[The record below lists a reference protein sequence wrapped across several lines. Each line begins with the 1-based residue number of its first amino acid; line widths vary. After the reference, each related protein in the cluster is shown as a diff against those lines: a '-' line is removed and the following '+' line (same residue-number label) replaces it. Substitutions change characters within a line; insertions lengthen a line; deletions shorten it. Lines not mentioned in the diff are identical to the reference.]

1 MTKARRGPSLVQARS
16 PPGNKNHNHFHSL
29 QRRNINTNPH
39 INSNNDG
46 PEPHHQHHQHHNRQA
61 PDAAPT
67 PAADSALVTHVV
79 QTVSVIQI
87 VDGNGVPVRV
97 QTQFAEPA
105 TVVIDPVAGVTVDY
119 SVYQAA
125 GGIPTAQPEPPAT
138 PAPGEVQPGSAPKP
152 AAEPAVDPAPVP
164 QTDSLPYP
172 ETNPPPETVP
182 LESSSV
188 LTPAIPSD
196 ETVPPTFP
204 PTPMSSEVPLES
216 QDQLPTSAPLTT
228 PPLAFPTLSAGSNST
243 IPGSKSIQQS
253 RYGNN
258 NSSSLHLLAESG
270 SASSSPY
277 SFLSNSDASSSSL
290 PTTTTSYFTTT
301 SSLASS
307 TGASLS
313 GFYSTASGASG
324 AGGVGGSTPSATATA
339 DQDADEAP
347 VETGMVV
354 GSVVGSIAGAA
365 LIVFL
370 VLFALKMRK
379 RQQGRVMLGDG
390 NSTNTRGMLTGP
402 NGPPGGNSGAS
413 AMVQRSLGLGSA
425 ALAGLGAKRAS
436 RQASE
441 QPEEAG
447 ERGFYRVSGRKLPP
461 VLQAGGDGYTDPR
474 MSVVSNDESVYYRQ
488 STTFFDDPAS
498 GSTAP
503 RLALGS
509 PMRPVS
515 GVPIMRSGPAR
526 TPVQE
531 SNPFADPA
539 PPSHLMVPPLRDAV
553 GRSLTSQD
561 GSRGSVSR
569 FTEEIR

>member
-1 MTKARRGPSLVQARS
+1 
-16 PPGNKNHNHFHSL
+16 
-29 QRRNINTNPH
+29 
-39 INSNNDG
+39 
-46 PEPHHQHHQHHNRQA
+46 
-61 PDAAPT
+61 
-67 PAADSALVTHVV
+67 
-79 QTVSVIQI
+79 
-87 VDGNGVPVRV
+87 
-97 QTQFAEPA
+97 
-105 TVVIDPVAGVTVDY
+105 
-119 SVYQAA
+119 
-125 GGIPTAQPEPPAT
+125 
-138 PAPGEVQPGSAPKP
+138 
-152 AAEPAVDPAPVP
+152 
-164 QTDSLPYP
+164 
-172 ETNPPPETVP
+172 
-182 LESSSV
+182 
-188 LTPAIPSD
+188 
-196 ETVPPTFP
+196 
-204 PTPMSSEVPLES
+204 
-216 QDQLPTSAPLTT
+216 
-228 PPLAFPTLSAGSNST
+228 
-243 IPGSKSIQQS
+243 
-253 RYGNN
+253 
-258 NSSSLHLLAESG
+258 
-270 SASSSPY
+270 
-277 SFLSNSDASSSSL
+277 
-290 PTTTTSYFTTT
+290 
-301 SSLASS
+301 
-307 TGASLS
+307 
-313 GFYSTASGASG
+313 
-324 AGGVGGSTPSATATA
+324 
-339 DQDADEAP
+339 
-347 VETGMVV
+347 MVV

-390 NSTNTRGMLTGP
+390 SSTNTRGMLMGP
-402 NGPPGGNSGAS
+402 NGPSGGNNGAS

-425 ALAGLGAKRAS
+425 TLAGLGAKRAS
-436 RQASE
+436 RQAAE

-447 ERGFYRVSGRKLPP
+447 ERSFYRVSGRKLPP

-539 PPSHLMVPPLRDAV
+539 PPSRLMVPPLRDAV

>member
-1 MTKARRGPSLVQARS
+1 MTKARRGPSLIQARS

-29 QRRNINTNPH
+29 QRRSINTNPH

-46 PEPHHQHHQHHNRQA
+46 SEPHHQHHQHHNRQA

-105 TVVIDPVAGVTVDY
+105 TVVVDPVAGVTVDY

-152 AAEPAVDPAPVP
+152 AAEPACRSSTGPSDGFSSF
-164 QTDSLPYP
+164 TP
-172 ETNPPPETVP
+172 ETNPPPET
-182 LESSSV
+182 
-188 LTPAIPSD
+188 
-196 ETVPPTFP
+196 
-204 PTPMSSEVPLES
+204 
-216 QDQLPTSAPLTT
+216 
-228 PPLAFPTLSAGSNST
+228 
-243 IPGSKSIQQS
+243 
-253 RYGNN
+253 R
-258 NSSSLHLLAESG
+258 
-270 SASSSPY
+270 
-277 SFLSNSDASSSSL
+277 
-290 PTTTTSYFTTT
+290 
-301 SSLASS
+301 
-307 TGASLS
+307 
-313 GFYSTASGASG
+313 
-324 AGGVGGSTPSATATA
+324 
-339 DQDADEAP
+339 
-347 VETGMVV
+347 
-354 GSVVGSIAGAA
+354 
-365 LIVFL
+365 
-370 VLFALKMRK
+370 
-379 RQQGRVMLGDG
+379 
-390 NSTNTRGMLTGP
+390 
-402 NGPPGGNSGAS
+402 AS

>member
-1 MTKARRGPSLVQARS
+1 MTKARRVPSLAQARGS
-16 PPGNKNHNHFHSL
+16 PSNSNHDHFHSL
-29 QRRNINTNPH
+29 HRRRVNTNTDNN
-39 INSNNDG
+39 ISNDG
-46 PEPHHQHHQHHNRQA
+46 PEPHHHQHHQRRA
-61 PDAAPT
+61 PDTAPT
-67 PAADSALVTHVV
+67 PVVDSALVTHVV

-87 VDGNGVPVRV
+87 VDRNGSPVRV

-119 SVYQAA
+119 SVYQATGA
-125 GGIPTAQPEPPAT
+125 FPTAQPEAPAT
-138 PAPGEVQPGSAPKP
+138 PDPGEAQPEPAPEP
-152 AAEPAVDPAPVP
+152 AAEPAPVP
-164 QTDSLPYP
+164 ETEPLPYP
-172 ETNPPPETVP
+172 ETDPLPETVP
-182 LESSSV
+182 LDPSSV
-188 LTPAIPSD
+188 LISEIPSD
-196 ETVPPTFP
+196 ETALPTAHP
-204 PTPMSSEVPLES
+204 APMSSEVSLES
-216 QDQLPTSAPLTT
+216 QDQLPTSAPSTT

-243 IPGSKSIQQS
+243 NPSSNTLRES
-253 RYGNN
+253 AYGNS
-258 NSSSLHLLAESG
+258 NSTSFHLLAETG
-270 SASSSPY
+270 PASSSP
-277 SFLSNSDASSSSL
+277 SFLLSGFDSSSTSAT
-290 PTTTTSYFTTT
+290 TTTTSYFTTT
-301 SSLASS
+301 SSLVSS
-307 TGASLS
+307 TSASLS
-313 GFYSTASGASG
+313 GSSNTASGTAG
-324 AGGVGGSTPSATATA
+324 AGPIGDSSPSATAA
-339 DQDADEAP
+339 VDQDGDGSP

-365 LIVFL
+365 ILIFL

-379 RQQGRVMLGDG
+379 RQQGRVMLGDNHG
-390 NSTNTRGMLTGP
+390 SNTRGMLTDAGGP
-402 NGPPGGNSGAS
+402 SGGNGGTS
-413 AMVQRSLGLGSA
+413 AMVQRSLGFGSA
-425 ALAGLGAKRAS
+425 ALAGIGAKRAS

-441 QPEEAG
+441 QPEAAG

-474 MSVVSNDESVYYRQ
+474 ESVISNDESVYYRQ

-539 PPSHLMVPPLRDAV
+539 PASHLAVPPTRDAV

-561 GSRGSVSR
+561 GSRASVSR